1 MALPTTGISTSLVG
15 TTLST
20 SSRDVG
26 TLCKH
31 PAINKWSK
39 WKPVRLNKVSGLTV
53 SDLASV
59 NYGLAPALT
68 SSNYAAVAGVKWT
81 YNKPRGGG
89 NPYNEPFRLGDFRN
103 YDHDALPVISDTMVN
118 IVANRTFLSAKTIMC
133 EVNPGGTT
141 MIGLNEISSI
151 GSLYFGAVL
160 VLNSQPYLITASSN
174 LANGGNSFQIDLT
187 QTPLNTNTTVPFN
200 YVLCDKQ
207 ASTLTLVSSISNPT
221 FTPLPNAD
229 NVVNET
235 TFTTITGLGVG
246 VELLGIGTTNL
257 PIPPDN
263 IETYI
268 VEPYV
273 PFYTSGALY
282 MKLNLYN
289 ETSSDVI
296 IPPGIWEMSAN
307 PSYFGTN
314 TNKHGVTAYDTSGN
328 VLSYITVPANDN
340 VIIVVGA
347 SSVLNKNGTTSQNAS
362 SGTNVTSTYLLYYK
376 TSGQAASTM
385 ITGEYSKFQV
395 P

>member
-1 MALPTTGISTSLVG
+1 M
-15 TTLST
+15 
-20 SSRDVG
+20 
-26 TLCKH
+26 
-31 PAINKWSK
+31 
-39 WKPVRLNKVSGLTV
+39 
-53 SDLASV
+53 
-59 NYGLAPALT
+59 
-68 SSNYAAVAGVKWT
+68 
-81 YNKPRGGG
+81 
-89 NPYNEPFRLGDFRN
+89 
-103 YDHDALPVISDTMVN
+103 
-118 IVANRTFLSAKTIMC
+118 
-133 EVNPGGTT
+133 
-141 MIGLNEISSI
+141 
-151 GSLYFGAVL
+151 
-160 VLNSQPYLITASSN
+160 
-174 LANGGNSFQIDLT
+174 ANGGNSFQIDLT
-187 QTPLNTNTTVPFN
+187 QTPLNTNITVPFN
-200 YVLCDKQ
+200 YVLCDKK

-257 PIPPDN
+257 PIPSDN

-289 ETSSDVI
+289 ETSSDVV

-328 VLSYITVPANDN
+328 VLSYITVPANDT
-340 VIIVVGA
+340 VTIIVGA
-347 SSVLNKNGTTSQNAS
+347 SSILNKNGTTSQSVS
-362 SGTNVTSTYLLYYK
+362 SGTNVQSTYMLFYK
-376 TSGQAASTM
+376 TSGQATATM
-385 ITGEYSKFQV
+385 LTGEYSKFQA